1 MSQSILVGSNR
12 EKEINPIKVLK
23 FNKCKL
29 YTFLKA
35 VPPFCWLKKLLR
47 LDKINNKLAP
57 FRNRIYKYKCENSAL
72 IELLI

>member
-12 EKEINPIKVLK
+12 EKRINPIKVLK
-23 FNKCKL
+23 FNKYKL

-47 LDKINNKLAP
+47 RDKINNKLAQATL
-57 FRNRIYKYKCENSAL
+57 AL
-72 IELLI
+72 ATLTVYLHKQK